1 MHMTDAGR
9 LLQMRDALLPLAGRT
24 GYQQL
29 LTMMYR
35 KDVLQAAGL
44 APATISHVETCLSA
58 HGAEMLPRQ
67 EVKLESDSK
76 SPIYVVQTQLETGEC
91 FALVLK
97 WYGGKRQ
104 RQAAVEQQMNDYF
117 RQRLAP
123 YAAVGPLLA
132 VVPLATAEPLSV
144 AIFPYL
150 GGTTLYDHLHRVP
163 NHTPQVKALL
173 RQASETLAYTQVL
186 GRQGYEAH
194 RIQLTSLTPEE
205 ATAYFLQQ
213 LDSVCIQT
221 FAEAGQPLPLADA
234 LLAQFAF
241 FATLLGADSSA
252 AGLYYR
258 GINPRNIMWAGG
270 QQVEIDF
277 EQDTLRSRFIDII
290 SLLENG
296 LELTSWDT
304 TVDYASFDGQMPFSA
319 WDTQRRRAWGALA
332 QHNYLTHR
340 QVESLTAAFL
350 KTTLHLERQYLKPV
364 RPAYSWAERR
374 LLLETARVFRHLQ
387 YVGYCRRN
395 EQRALTASKR
405 VSSRYR
411 QQLHALWAKCAL
423 DRLLYPLRPEDACLL
438 PAGREAAT
446 ALRQTLDLLPLAG

>member
-1 MHMTDAGR
+1 MTDAGR
-9 LLQMRDALLPLAGRT
+9 PLQMRDALLPLAGRT

-29 LTMMYR
+29 LTVMYH

-44 APATISHVETCLSA
+44 APATLSHVGACLSA
-58 HGAEMLPRQ
+58 HGAERLPRQ
-67 EVKLESDSK
+67 EVRLESDSK
-76 SPIYVVQTQLETGEC
+76 SPVYVIHTQLDTGEC

-123 YAAVGPLLA
+123 YYAVGPLLT
-132 VVPLATAEPLSV
+132 VVPLDTAEPLSV

-150 GGTTLYDHLHRVP
+150 GDTTLYDYLHRVP
-163 NHTPQVKALL
+163 RHTPQVKALL
-173 RQASETLAYTQVL
+173 HQASETLAYTQVL
-186 GRQGYEAH
+186 GRRGHEAH
-194 RIQLTSLTPEE
+194 LIQLTNLAPQE

-213 LDSVCIQT
+213 IDSVCVQT
-221 FAEAGQPLPLADA
+221 FAAAGQPWPLADA
-234 LLAQFAF
+234 LLTHFAF
-241 FATLLGADSSA
+241 FATLLGADSCT

-270 QQVEIDF
+270 EQVEIDF

-296 LELTSWDT
+296 LELTSWDPA
-304 TVDYASFDGQMPFSA
+304 VDYPAFDGQLPFPA
-319 WDTQRRRAWGALA
+319 WDAQRRRAWQALA
-332 QHNYLTHR
+332 QHNYLTHQ
-340 QVESLTAAFL
+340 QVESLTAVFL
-350 KTTLHLERQYLKPV
+350 QTTLHLERQYLRLV
-364 RPAYSWAERR
+364 RPAYSRTDCR
-374 LLLETARVFRHLQ
+374 LLLETARLFRHLQ
-387 YVGYCRRN
+387 YVGYCKRN
-395 EQRALTASKR
+395 EQRALTTSKR

-423 DRLLYPLRPEDACLL
+423 DSLLYPPRPEDTCL
-438 PAGREAAT
+438 PDAGREAAT
-446 ALRQTLDLLPLAG
+446 ALRKTLDLLPLAD